1 MTSLLKQDQET
12 TIKFDPIHDHFN
24 GIDSN
29 LMDLEII
36 TSVFFFFLNF
46 QMPIKNGRRKK
57 SDEKLLKLEYAF
69 NLITAKFQIL
79 KKNLKILFYS
89 DIECYG

>member
-1 MTSLLKQDQET
+1 MMRDIRVSFVINTIYTVSMTSLLKQDQET

-36 TSVFFFFLNF
+36 TSVFFFF
-46 QMPIKNGRRKK
+46 
-57 SDEKLLKLEYAF
+57 
-69 NLITAKFQIL
+69 
-79 KKNLKILFYS
+79 
-89 DIECYG
+89 